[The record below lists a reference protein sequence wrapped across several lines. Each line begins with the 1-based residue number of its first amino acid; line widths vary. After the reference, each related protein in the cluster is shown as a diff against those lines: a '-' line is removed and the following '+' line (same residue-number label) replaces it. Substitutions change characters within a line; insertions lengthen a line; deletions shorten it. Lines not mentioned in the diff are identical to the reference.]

1 MQPSE
6 GPSKDFSKRPMA
18 GRKPEVVATSMI
30 LEAVGVAGRGL
41 GFRVCA
47 VAGVVLGEIFV
58 HDEVA
63 TAWAGFCA
71 GAAEVD
77 VGGQITVGH
86 LQLTVLT

>member
-6 GPSKDFSKRPMA
+6 GPSEDFSKRPMA
-18 GRKPEVVATSMI
+18 GRKPEVVAASMI
-30 LEAVGVAGRGL
+30 PEAIGVAGRGL

-47 VAGVVLGEIFV
+47 VAAVVLVEIFV

-63 TAWAGFCA
+63 AARAGFCA
-71 GAAEVD
+71 GAAKLD